1 MNLRPSKFNHVF
13 WADLY
18 GKGVMEE
25 IVVIAQDKIGNVW
38 YIPIKNLDEVDRR
51 RIVRIITDRR
61 QHLVVGVLIDI
72 GDFKTASEF
81 LVEHNN
87 RWRASFHVP
96 KDDQTQAVEGLL
108 CGCAK
113 CYASGPCL
121 SRAGDFIACGSD
133 QLQQI

>member
-51 RIVRIITDRR
+51 RIVRIITDR
-61 QHLVVGVLIDI
+61 QASILPLFEVMASTKLGNGMNALEYFHQLVKIHTPSGQIIDPRS
-72 GDFKTASEF
+72 GMLGTAMP
-81 LVEHNN
+81 VQPTPPT
-87 RWRASFHVP
+87 A
-96 KDDQTQAVEGLL
+96 
-108 CGCAK
+108 
-113 CYASGPCL
+113 
-121 SRAGDFIACGSD
+121 
-133 QLQQI
+133 